1 MKKSL
6 FIITGL
12 CAFLQVVYGQI
23 GTTAKSEY
31 TQAEMPQ
38 SNKSLKIISAKAPS
52 ALKGENQWGEI
63 RIINTGSV
71 KIEIHYD
78 VVVTTVCGTTKTSN
92 FWTYLEPGDNSDG
105 VIWVSSTD
113 CFGTKLTDTKSMLS
127 GTVLD
132 DYNRIKSVG
141 YRNLT
146 FSVIRN
152 PAGDSKPTAES
163 AANNVPATIT
173 PSISTALINKP
184 VAAPAASNA
193 ITPAMQQLQ
202 QTKNYA
208 NSHVGLPQTQSV
220 SQSIRDFGSA
230 LSNYQASRQRD
241 REHAENRRLEGNQK
255 AADYISC
262 ISDKEVQ
269 QYYAK
274 DFTVPYCNYGG
285 NSANGYV
292 SNGKLD
298 SVNFYYNNANYL
310 AGTRLISDETLR
322 NAMADPSST
331 DPTALL
337 NAGNIVSNVH
347 GLFVFTSYMGIYDY
361 DYKARNDLRKSLDKG
376 EYSSKQILGAGISSL
391 LYTKKDTA
399 FAAYCFRE
407 LLKTNSP
414 AYFKKSAYL
423 FLGLIK
429 KNQAIRSGNNDLLTE
444 AFSLLDK
451 SYAISES
458 QFLKIGSSYS
468 NDKYTDNYSGLFV
481 YPEYDRLLQVAAL
494 QEISNCLFWKYKLT
508 GNAGFLKMTFKYF
521 YGFFDA
527 IKAEPEAEYV
537 VKSFSEKEQK
547 KISDL
552 YHKARKNEKE
562 GKKTE
567 AFQFYKEAAEMGDAD
582 SQFSVGDAYEE
593 GEGVEKNLPEA
604 IRWYDMA
611 AKQGDYLSQFA
622 LGTNYYFGDG
632 IAKNPAE
639 SIKWGLKSANQGF
652 KGAQYFIGMMYQNGE
667 GVAKDKDEAMLWF
680 MKAAGQGHVKAKAA
694 LERLTAEG
702 K

>member
-6 FIITGL
+6 FILIGL
-12 CAFLQVVYGQI
+12 CTALQVANAQI

-31 TQAEMPQ
+31 TQTLIPQ

-63 RIINTGSV
+63 RIVNTGSV

-113 CFGTKLTDTKSMLS
+113 CFGTKLTDTKNMLS

-146 FSVIRN
+146 FSAINN
-152 PAGDSKPTAES
+152 PAVNDKPAAESITNKVPVTTPPAINTAPVNNPTA
-163 AANNVPATIT
+163 T
-173 PSISTALINKP
+173 PN
-184 VAAPAASNA
+184 ASNA

-262 ISDKEVQ
+262 LSDKEVQ

-274 DFTVPYCNYGG
+274 DFTVPYCNYGE
-285 NSANGYV
+285 NPANGYA
-292 SNGKLD
+292 SKGKLD
-298 SVNFYYNNANYL
+298 SVNLYYKNANYL
-310 AGTRLISDETLR
+310 AGARLISDE
-322 NAMADPSST
+322 SSRGSIGDQLST
-331 DPTALL
+331 NPITML
-337 NAGNIVSNVH
+337 NAGLTILDIH
-347 GLFVFTSYMGIYDY
+347 GLFVFTSYMGVYDY
-361 DYKARNDLRKSLDKG
+361 DYKARNELRKSLDKG
-376 EYSSKQILGAGISSL
+376 EYSSKQLLGAGISSL

-429 KNQAIRSGNNDLLTE
+429 KNQAIRSGNNDLLNE

-481 YPEYDRLLQVAAL
+481 YPEYNRLLQVAAL

-508 GNAGFLKMTFKYF
+508 GNPAFLKMTFKYF

-537 VKSFSEKEQK
+537 VKNFTEKEQK

-552 YHKARKNEKE
+552 YHKARKNDKE
-562 GKKTE
+562 GKKSE
-567 AFQFYKEAAEMGDAD
+567 AFQLYKEAAEMGDAD

-593 GEGVEKNLPEA
+593 GEGVEKNMSEA

-622 LGTNYYFGDG
+622 LGTNYYSGDG

-639 SIKWGLKSANQGF
+639 SINWGLKSANQGF

-694 LERLTAEG
+694 LEKLTAEG